1 MEPLGQRLIRL
12 REERGMRQAD
22 LARRA
27 NLPRQTISNIEVG
40 RVVHPR
46 LDILEVIAA
55 ALGITV
61 DVLLGHQPPQ
71 PPVTTDALAR
81 AVAASVREL
90 LTTDSRLRTV
100 QLVPRVDG
108 SIPAS
113 TSWAMGDVYAEL
125 PAAVAGRF
133 VALTTRG
140 DCMEPAV
147 RDGESVVIDTEASP
161 RVGDVIA
168 ALIQGEWTLKR
179 LRHRD
184 GSWLLVPDNVNYDPI
199 EIDPN
204 VTRVLGVAVGIWRKL

>member
-1 MEPLGQRLIRL
+1 
-12 REERGMRQAD
+12 
-22 LARRA
+22 
-27 NLPRQTISNIEVG
+27 
-40 RVVHPR
+40 
-46 LDILEVIAA
+46 
-55 ALGITV
+55 
-61 DVLLGHQPPQ
+61 
-71 PPVTTDALAR
+71 
-81 AVAASVREL
+81 
-90 LTTDSRLRTV
+90 
-100 QLVPRVDG
+100 
-108 SIPAS
+108 
-113 TSWAMGDVYAEL
+113 MGDVYAEL